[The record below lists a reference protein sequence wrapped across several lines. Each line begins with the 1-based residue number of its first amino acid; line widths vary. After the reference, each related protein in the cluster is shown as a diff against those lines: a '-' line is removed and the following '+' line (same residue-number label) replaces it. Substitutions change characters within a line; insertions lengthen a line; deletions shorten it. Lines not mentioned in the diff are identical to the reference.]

1 MTDIIYKT
9 NGGVTEISPKNG
21 TYYTL
26 KELQE
31 IVGGNREILHLKG
44 ICNKFMI
51 INEEG
56 KLNKLPYNENA
67 TILYKLSLNTDD
79 FIVGD
84 ALVCDKSKII

>member
-1 MTDIIYKT
+1 MKDIIYKT
-9 NGGVTEISPKNG
+9 NGEVKEISPKNE

-31 IVGGNREILHLKG
+31 IVGGSIEILHLKG
-44 ICNKFMI
+44 ICNKFMV

-84 ALVCDKSKII
+84 ALVCHTNRIR

>member
-26 KELQE
+26 EELQE
-31 IVGGNREILHLKG
+31 IVGGSIEILHLKG
-44 ICNKFMI
+44 ICNKFMV

>member
-1 MTDIIYKT
+1 MQVEIINEYKKSPAGGLLVTDKI
-9 NGGVTEISPKNG
+9 
-21 TYYTL
+21 L
-26 KELQE
+26 AELQE
-31 IVGGNREILHLKG
+31 IVGGSIEILHLKG
-44 ICNKFMI
+44 KCYKFMI

>member
-1 MTDIIYKT
+1 MTDFIYKT
-9 NGGVTEISPKNG
+9 NGEVIETSPKNE

-31 IVGGNREILHLKG
+31 IVGGSIEILHLKG
-44 ICNKFMI
+44 ICDKFMV

-84 ALVCDKSKII
+84 ALVCDTNRIR

>member
-1 MTDIIYKT
+1 MADIIYKA
-9 NGGVTEISPKNG
+9 NEGVTEISPKNE

-31 IVGGNREILHLKG
+31 IVGGSIEIIYLKG
-44 ICNKFMI
+44 IYDKFMV

-84 ALVCDKSKII
+84 VLVCDKSKII

>member
-1 MTDIIYKT
+1 MKDIIYKT
-9 NGGVTEISPKNG
+9 NGRVTEIFPKNE

-26 KELQE
+26 NELQE
-31 IVGGNREILHLKG
+31 IVGGNIEIIHLKG
-44 ICNKFMI
+44 ICDKFMV

-84 ALVCDKSKII
+84 ALVCDIGKIL